1 MYLLCSLKNRQFI
14 EKSIECNNYLE
25 FNSPHFFDCELDSIG
40 GACST
45 ETHEPHRLH
54 RVGANYKRW
63 YIHHPLKGHRFL
75 PTVLQSSLSLSLS
88 LSLATNAFFHF
99 RNDTSMNAAG
109 RDRNVS
115 SRDISNFAG
124 WRRIFLT
131 RENKW
136 STIQTIFVNWTSP
149 RSSFFRR
156 GKVRHARNAMDPL

>member
-1 MYLLCSLKNRQFI
+1 MYLLCSLKSRQFI
-14 EKSIECNNYLE
+14 EKSIERNNYLE

-45 ETHEPHRLH
+45 ETHELHRLH

-75 PTVLQSSLSLSLS
+75 PTVLQSSLSLS
-88 LSLATNAFFHF
+88 
-99 RNDTSMNAAG
+99 
-109 RDRNVS
+109 S
-115 SRDISNFAG
+115 SRNECFFSIFATILPWTQLVAIETFQAVTFRTLSG
-124 WRRIFLT
+124 GEGFLT